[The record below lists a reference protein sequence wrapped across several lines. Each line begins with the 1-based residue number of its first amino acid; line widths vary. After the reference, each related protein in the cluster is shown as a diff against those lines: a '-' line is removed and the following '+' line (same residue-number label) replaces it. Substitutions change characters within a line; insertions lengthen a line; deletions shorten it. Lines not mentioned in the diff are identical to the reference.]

1 MYIYIY
7 KFYPSMCSPVWISDV
22 FFSSWSSSSIGEP
35 DLEALMLMGHEN
47 TDAVQELR
55 LWGAQRLGE
64 WRQADKFGFHR
75 RHDGNNKPEI
85 SYEKSGLWLPTWR
98 SLSQG
103 FPPKKVPPPLWL
115 FGWSCSSPRAKMCVF
130 IAKVMDAR
138 GLSAQSHAEDLD
150 VPGSHII
157 SDISFVPK
165 KVVTGSEP
173 PLFEWKSKV
182 GEILRIYWV

>member
-1 MYIYIY
+1 
-7 KFYPSMCSPVWISDV
+7 
-22 FFSSWSSSSIGEP
+22 
-35 DLEALMLMGHEN
+35 
-47 TDAVQELR
+47 
-55 LWGAQRLGE
+55 
-64 WRQADKFGFHR
+64 
-75 RHDGNNKPEI
+75 
-85 SYEKSGLWLPTWR
+85 
-98 SLSQG
+98 
-103 FPPKKVPPPLWL
+103 
-115 FGWSCSSPRAKMCVF
+115 MCVF

-182 GEILRIYWV
+182 GEILRIY